1 MTRNEIKFSKFQF
14 DSATNSIFMGKN
26 HNNSGAKTEKLK
38 ISTELVCIYLVIGHM
53 KVIIV
58 GVVVV
63 SNDPIDLIVVS
74 IFN

>member
-1 MTRNEIKFSKFQF
+1 MYQNYE
-14 DSATNSIFMGKN
+14 
-26 HNNSGAKTEKLK
+26 LK
-38 ISTELVCIYLVIGHM
+38 IPTELVCIYLVIGHV